1 MLDWGP
7 ILNSMPRLLLA
18 GGDVKT
24 TFGWFFVWRR
34 GYRCPMNKLR
44 TLICTS
50 LVVCGIAIS
59 NFAFAQQG
67 NRQGASTT
75 DVIPKNIIILFAD
88 GTTSSQYEF
97 GRYSSALLRQQSFA
111 ITDEVM
117 AKGQYQLMK
126 TESANYFVTD
136 SAAAASAMSTG
147 YKVNNGSIATTP
159 DGNTPPTI
167 MKVAKDR
174 GKRIGLL
181 STAPIYDASPAAF
194 SVHAKSRRENEW
206 IVNQYLDLAPDV
218 LMGGGANYFLPN
230 TLPGG
235 KRQDGKNLIEAFQAK
250 GYQYINTPNQLNQIK
265 ASKLL
270 GLFAEEDLDY
280 EIDRNPLET
289 PTLSQ
294 MLTGALQVLHRDSKK
309 SKDKGF
315 LLFVENENTDSAGH
329 QNDVAALMR
338 DLWAFD
344 DAVKVALEFQKQ
356 NPDTLVIVTG
366 DHETGGFS
374 PTYGRKDL
382 APAGS
387 ANYLN
392 VKIEQLKLIER
403 YTMSLNEFSQ
413 KFKAKAKQTTSSSEL
428 NAYLNTLLEENFPGL
443 ILDDDLREKILSQG
457 QLNPNS
463 NYLPSNILALAIA
476 RQTGFYWGSSG
487 HTPAPITVAA
497 IGPGAQIFKGFD
509 DNTAFAVKLRRLI
522 GQ

>member
-1 MLDWGP
+1 
-7 ILNSMPRLLLA
+7 
-18 GGDVKT
+18 
-24 TFGWFFVWRR
+24 
-34 GYRCPMNKLR
+34 MNKLR
-44 TLICTS
+44 VFICTS

-67 NRQGASTT
+67 DRLEASSA

-111 ITDEVM
+111 VTDVVM
-117 AKGQYQLMK
+117 TKGQYQLMK

-147 YKVNNGSIATTP
+147 YKVNNGSISTTP
-159 DGNTPPTI
+159 DGKTPPTI
-167 MKVAKDR
+167 MKVAKDK

-194 SVHAKSRRENEW
+194 SVHAASRRDNEL
-206 IVNQYLDLAPDV
+206 IVNQYLELAPDV
-218 LMGGGANYFLPN
+218 LMGGGANYFLPS
-230 TLPGG
+230 TLAGG
-235 KRQDGKNLIEAFQAK
+235 KRQDGKNMIEAFQAK
-250 GYQYINTPNQLNQIK
+250 GYQYISTPNQLNQIK
-265 ASKLL
+265 SSKLL

-280 EIDRNPLET
+280 EIDRNPQET

-294 MLTGALQVLHRDSKK
+294 MLTGALQVLNKGSSKNK
-309 SKDKGF
+309 NKGF
-315 LLFVENENTDSAGH
+315 VLFVENENTDSAGH

-344 DAVKVALEFQKQ
+344 DAVKVALEFQRQ
-356 NPDTLVIVTG
+356 NPNTLVIVTG

-403 YTMSLNEFSQ
+403 YTMSLNEFSR
-413 KFKAKAKQTTSSSEL
+413 KFKAKIKQTSSTTEL
-428 NAYLNTLLEENFPGL
+428 NAYLNVLLQDNFPGL
-443 ILDDDLREKILSQG
+443 VLDDDLREKILSQG

-497 IGPGAQIFKGFD
+497 IGPGAKIFKGFD

>member
-1 MLDWGP
+1 
-7 ILNSMPRLLLA
+7 
-18 GGDVKT
+18 
-24 TFGWFFVWRR
+24 
-34 GYRCPMNKLR
+34 MNKLR
-44 TLICTS
+44 TLTYACFVI
-50 LVVCGIAIS
+50 CGIAIS
-59 NFAFAQQG
+59 NFALAQHSHG
-67 NRQGASTT
+67 NGAAPANST
-75 DVIPKNIIILFAD
+75 PKNIIILFAD

-111 ITDEVM
+111 VTDVVM
-117 AKGQYQLMK
+117 ARGQYQLMK

-147 YKVNNGSIATTP
+147 YKVNNGAISITP
-159 DGNTPPTI
+159 NGNTPPTI
-167 MKVAKDR
+167 MRVAKDR

-194 SVHAKSRRENEW
+194 SVHAKSRRDNEL
-206 IVNQYLDLAPDV
+206 IVNQYLELAPEV
-218 LMGGGANYFLPN
+218 LMGGGSNYFLPN
-230 TLPGG
+230 ALAGG
-235 KRQDGKNLIEAFQAK
+235 KRQDGKNIIEAFQAK
-250 GYQYINTPNQLNQIK
+250 GYQYINTPEQLNQIK
-265 ASKLL
+265 SSKLL

-280 EIDRNPLET
+280 EIDRNPQET

-294 MLTGALQVLHRDSKK
+294 MMTGALQVLNQDSKK
-309 SKDKGF
+309 AKNKGF
-315 LLFVENENTDSAGH
+315 VLFVENENTDSAGH

-374 PTYGRKDL
+374 PTYGRKNL
-382 APAGS
+382 GPAGS

-392 VKIEQLKLIER
+392 VKLEQLKLIER

-413 KFKAKAKQTTSSSEL
+413 KLKAKAMQTTSNSDL
-428 NAYLNTLLEENFPGL
+428 NAYLNALLQDNFPGL
-443 ILDDDLREKILSQG
+443 VLEDDLREKILSQG

-497 IGPGAQIFKGFD
+497 IGPGAQLFKGFD
-509 DNTAFAVKLRRLI
+509 DNTAFALKLRRLI
-522 GQ
+522 GP

>member
-1 MLDWGP
+1 
-7 ILNSMPRLLLA
+7 
-18 GGDVKT
+18 
-24 TFGWFFVWRR
+24 
-34 GYRCPMNKLR
+34 MNKLR
-44 TLICTS
+44 TLIYACLVICGITVTNFALAQYSNGHGTS
-50 LVVCGIAIS
+50 LAV
-59 NFAFAQQG
+59 
-67 NRQGASTT
+67 TT
-75 DVIPKNIIILFAD
+75 PKNIIILFAD
-88 GTTSSQYEF
+88 GTTGSQYEF

-111 ITDEVM
+111 VTDVVM

-147 YKVNNGSIATTP
+147 YKVNNGAISITP
-159 DGNTPPTI
+159 EGNTPPTI

-194 SVHAKSRRENEW
+194 SVHAKSRRDNEL
-206 IVNQYLDLAPDV
+206 IVNQYLELAPDV
-218 LMGGGANYFLPN
+218 LMGGGSNYFLPN
-230 TLPGG
+230 TLSGG
-235 KRQDGKNLIEAFQAK
+235 KRQDGKNMIEAFQAK
-250 GYQYINTPNQLNQIK
+250 GYQYINEPEQLNQIK
-265 ASKLL
+265 SPKLL
-270 GLFAEEDLDY
+270 GLFAEEDMDY
-280 EIDRNPLET
+280 EIDRSPQKT

-294 MLTGALQVLHRDSKK
+294 MVTGALQVLNKDSKK
-309 SKDKGF
+309 AQNKGF
-315 LLFVENENTDSAGH
+315 VLFVENENTDSAGH

-344 DAVKVALEFQKQ
+344 DAVKVALEFQRQ

-374 PTYGRKDL
+374 PTYGRKNL
-382 APAGS
+382 GPAGS

-413 KFKAKAKQTTSSSEL
+413 KFKDMAKQATSSSDL
-428 NAYLNTLLEENFPGL
+428 NAYLNILLQDNFPGL

-487 HTPAPITVAA
+487 HTPSPITVAA